1 MKKKI
6 AVIGSGIAGLT
17 SAYFLQNDF
26 EVTIFEKNDYL
37 GGHANTQTV
46 KDSQNQSINI
56 DTGFIVYNEFTYPN
70 LTKLFDILDVPVT
83 NSDMSFSFYNS
94 QSLFEYGGGSIKAL
108 FANPQNLWN
117 WKFYKM
123 LKDIVY
129 FYKYFQNNNVTSS
142 ISIRQYLESKKFSS
156 EFINNH
162 FLPLISSIWSTPDND
177 SLDQPLSSIVSFFQ
191 NHKLF
196 NFTNRPKW
204 KTVSGG
210 SHNYIRRLTKNSNF
224 QIKKSIKIQKIS
236 RSRGIF
242 LQTSDGEFYYD
253 YLILACAPHLFL
265 SVMDQKSDQEI
276 NILDAF
282 RFQKNLAQLHNNSSL
297 MPPHKAAWSSWNF
310 HTNNDNQCTLSY
322 WMNKLQPRDTS
333 DQFFVS
339 LNQNQNTNL
348 YQTVYEHPIFSLN
361 TLQSQKNIGQIQ
373 GAQNTYY
380 VGSYLGYGFHEDGI
394 QSSLKVCEKLNV
406 DVKNF
411 INADTSRI
419 PWN

>member
-26 EVTIFEKNDYL
+26 EVTLFEKNDYL
-37 GGHANTQTV
+37 GGHANTRTV
-46 KDSQNQSINI
+46 KDSQNQNINI
-56 DTGFIVYNEFTYPN
+56 DTGFIVYNELTYPN
-70 LTKLFDILDVPVT
+70 LTKLFDQLDVPVV
-83 NSDMSFSFYNS
+83 NSNMSFSFYNS
-94 QSLFEYGGGSIKAL
+94 KNLFEYGGGSLRAL

-117 WKFYKM
+117 WKFYRM
-123 LKDIVY
+123 LRDIIY
-129 FYKYFQNNNVTSS
+129 FYKHFQNNKVSSS
-142 ISIRQYLESKKFSS
+142 ISIRQYLETKKFSH
-156 EFINNH
+156 EFIYNH
-162 FLPLISSIWSTPDND
+162 FLPLISSIWSTPDAN

-196 NFTNRPKW
+196 NFINRPQW

-210 SHNYIRRLTKNSNF
+210 SRKYIQQIIKNAKF

-236 RSRGIF
+236 RSSGIF
-242 LQTSDGEFYYD
+242 LQTSGGDFHYD

-265 SVMDQKSDQEI
+265 NVMNQKIDREI
-276 NILDAF
+276 NILDSF
-282 RFQKNLAQLHNNSSL
+282 PFQKNLAQLHNNSTL

-310 HTNNDNQCTLSY
+310 HTNNNDQCTLSY
-322 WMNKLQPRDTS
+322 WMNKLQPLNTE

-339 LNQNQNTNL
+339 LNQNQDSNL
-348 YQTVYEHPIFSLN
+348 YQTVYEHPIFSLK
-361 TLQSQKNIGQIQ
+361 TLQSQKSIGQIQ
-373 GAQNTYY
+373 GFQNTFY

-394 QSSLKVCEKLNV
+394 QSSLKICKKLNIEI
-406 DVKNF
+406 KNF
-411 INADTSRI
+411 TNADTSRI